1 MNTQP
6 HTAGGPPIILHIPEY
21 EWIIMTLRT
30 KLIPSIRTPVTPNGG
45 INHDLDLA
53 TRICWRELPRVSRS
67 FALVIQSLP
76 QGLDRDVM
84 VGYEV
89 LRTVDT
95 IEDSLLDRPRKL
107 DTFQTFRDILN
118 GGCHDANILKLQQA
132 LDAGTHRELDK
143 AVVNHMV
150 PNIFTVLN
158 SLGAEQREIVSRTAI
173 EMSYGMARSDFL
185 DIQSLEHQ
193 DEYCYYVA
201 GLVGYML
208 TDLFR
213 ADGRIG
219 EGRYREIYPLSEPYG
234 IGLQKVNILRDM
246 NSDLYEDRLYWPRDV
261 VERHG
266 FTKRSLLEE
275 AHTDLSEA
283 VAIVNEIVID
293 TARHLDNG
301 VLYVTKLP
309 EDEKKVRMFS
319 AIPLY
324 MAIATAALMYDNR
337 DVYSKPVKI
346 PRTQTMAIAQKLDS
360 IIHDNGKL
368 VDFYNELFYDRLDG
382 VRDPLVLT

>member
-1 MNTQP
+1 
-6 HTAGGPPIILHIPEY
+6 
-21 EWIIMTLRT
+21 
-30 KLIPSIRTPVTPNGG
+30 V
-45 INHDLDLA
+45 
-53 TRICWRELPRVSRS
+53 
-67 FALVIQSLP
+67 
-76 QGLDRDVM
+76 
-84 VGYEV
+84 
-89 LRTVDT
+89 
-95 IEDSLLDRPRKL
+95 
-107 DTFQTFRDILN
+107 LN
-118 GGCHDANILKLQQA
+118 G
-132 LDAGTHRELDK
+132 
-143 AVVNHMV
+143 
-150 PNIFTVLN
+150 
-158 SLGAEQREIVSRTAI
+158 LGPEQREIVSRTAI
-173 EMSYGMARSDFL
+173 EMSYGMARGDFL

-208 TDLFR
+208 TDLFK

-219 EGRYREIYPLSEPYG
+219 EERYREIYPLSEPYG

-275 AHTDLSEA
+275 AHTDLPRA

-337 DVYSKPVKI
+337 DVYSEPVKI
-346 PRTQTMAIAQKLDS
+346 PRTQTMAIAHKLDS
-360 IIHDNGKL
+360 IIHDNEKL

-382 VRDPLVLT
+382 VRDPLALS